1 MFLEAG
7 VPLPRACHSPGT
19 PPPHQAGKTN
29 WPQGEAAGGES
40 RPTRQAQRAG
50 LAVAG
55 GWGVCMCHQSTVP

>member
-50 LAVAG
+50 LAPFFFLFSEKL
-55 GWGVCMCHQSTVP
+55 QEQQ